1 MSVIGRMHIILGTHV
16 LCNASSRILCI
27 ESCELVRS
35 GLIIPSSKT
44 NLKDHPFAFVLINIL
59 VFFFSLMFASLRAG
73 LVTGSIAR
81 VLSNE
86 ARISEPSNLAS
97 KLAGNLRLRSD
108 ASILPLTQ

>member
-1 MSVIGRMHIILGTHV
+1 MRTCEEWVNYSKFKNKPEGPP
-16 LCNASSRILCI
+16 LCI
-27 ESCELVRS
+27 RLDKYC
-35 GLIIPSSKT
+35 
-44 NLKDHPFAFVLINIL
+44 